1 MNKVVGLKFAKTNY
15 IYYFR
20 INDSINFK
28 KGDYCLVKT
37 SIGLDMGKVVIPF
50 KYIDNNELN
59 VPLKDIYRK
68 ANQEDLE
75 KWEKIKLEE
84 KDALNIFKDKSK
96 KYNLNMKIVY
106 VKYLFDKSRIIFY
119 FTSDQ
124 RVDFREMVKDLA
136 RVFKTKIELRQIGIR
151 DGTKMIGGIGMC
163 GREICCASFIQKFT
177 PIHINMAKIQKIAL
191 NQSKVSGLCGRLM
204 CCLSYESEFYK
215 ESLEKYP
222 RLGSKIDLKSGIGK
236 VTEINVIGKYIIVE
250 SREDK
255 DVFKK
260 IKITEEDLEKYP
272 VINNRYSG
280 NEKKQNNPDSKKII

>member
-20 INDSINFK
+20 IDDKIKFK

-37 SIGLDMGKVVIPF
+37 SIGLDIGKVVIPY
-50 KYIDNNELN
+50 KLIDSNESDI
-59 VPLKDIYRK
+59 PLKDIYRK
-68 ANQEDLE
+68 TNKRDME
-75 KWEKIKLEE
+75 KWENIKIEE
-84 KDALNIFKDKSK
+84 KNALNIFKEKSK
-96 KYNLNMKIVY
+96 KFKLSMKIVY

-119 FTSDQ
+119 FTSEE

-136 RVFKTKIELRQIGIR
+136 KIFKTKIELRQIGVR

-177 PIHINMAKIQKIAL
+177 PIHINMAKMQKIAL

-215 ESLEKYP
+215 ESLKKYP
-222 RLGSKIDLKSGIGK
+222 KLGSKIKLKSGIGK
-236 VTEINVIGKYIIVE
+236 VTEVNILRKYIIVE
-250 SREDK
+250 IREDK
-255 DVFKK
+255 DIIKK
-260 IKITEEDLEKYP
+260 IKISEEEYVKLNLENKDD
-272 VINNRYSG
+272 
-280 NEKKQNNPDSKKII
+280 KKN

>member
-37 SIGLDMGKVVIPF
+37 SIGLDVGKVVIPF

-84 KDALNIFKDKSK
+84 KDALNIFKDKNK

-222 RLGSKIDLKSGIGK
+222 KLGSKIDLKSGIGK

-272 VINNRYSG
+272 VISNSYSD
-280 NEKKQNNPDSKKII
+280 NVKKTK

>member
-1 MNKVVGLKFAKTNY
+1 LNKVVGLKFAKTNY

-37 SIGLDMGKVVIPF
+37 SIGLDMGKVIIPF

-84 KDALNIFKDKSK
+84 KDALNIFKDKNK
-96 KYNLNMKIVY
+96 KYNLSMKIVY
-106 VKYLFDKSRIIFY
+106 VKFLFDKSRIIFY

>member
-37 SIGLDMGKVVIPF
+37 SIGLDVGKVVIPF

-84 KDALNIFKDKSK
+84 KDALNIFKDKNK

-106 VKYLFDKSRIIFY
+106 VKFLFDKSRIIFY

-222 RLGSKIDLKSGIGK
+222 KLGSKIDLKSGIGK

-272 VINNRYSG
+272 VISNSYSD
-280 NEKKQNNPDSKKII
+280 NVKKTK

>member
-84 KDALNIFKDKSK
+84 KDALNIFKDKNK

-106 VKYLFDKSRIIFY
+106 VKFLFDKSRIIFY

-163 GREICCASFIQKFT
+163 GREICCASFIRQFT

-222 RLGSKIDLKSGIGK
+222 KLGSKIDLKSGIGK

-250 SREDK
+250 SREDN

-272 VINNRYSG
+272 VISNSYSD
-280 NEKKQNNPDSKKII
+280 NVKKTK